1 MDSQI
6 EISAVLQNFKGVFRK
21 VVLAKPL
28 AKSLLPLAAVNLK
41 GSLAVQLIDSH
52 LLPVMTLPSLSS

>member
-28 AKSLLPLAAVNLK
+28 AKSLPLAAVNLK